1 MKLSFCKRVAIVIPV
16 FFIFLLSGY
25 SQTTTEKK
33 SETSPWGIKLSGFLR
48 NDAMIDSRQTVNS
61 VEGDILLFPADI
73 SKDLNGADKNAAAS
87 FNMLPISTRVTG
99 TFTGPD
105 AFGAKTSAIL
115 EAEFFGFGNG
125 TTQGNVFGLRHAYI
139 KLDWPRTQLG
149 FGQYWHPLYNPECAP
164 SQLGFSG
171 GMPFVPF
178 NRSPQIRLTQ
188 KLSNQLSLVLAA
200 VTERDYESVIPANTG
215 GTATF
220 LPAGTAAG
228 VTSPDGLRNS
238 VMPDLNAQLIYKSN
252 AVLVGA
258 ALDYKSLRPALA
270 VSTGTGAGYVST
282 KRVNS
287 LAFEVY
293 GKVTTKDLIVK
304 AEYVKGQN
312 MTDLVMLGGY
322 VAYGTVPDISYKPTS
337 VSSYWIDICGT
348 GKKVMPG
355 IFAGYTK
362 NDGASDMNGIA
373 SYGRGLSVSGR
384 GIDHVMRVAPRIEFL
399 SGKFKF
405 GTELEVTSAAYGTS
419 MTSAHITGSTDVVT
433 NVRGLFV
440 TTFSF

>member
-1 MKLSFCKRVAIVIPV
+1 MKLSFCKKVAIAIPV
-16 FFIFLLSGY
+16 FFIFLSSVY
-25 SQTTTEKK
+25 SQTPTEKK
-33 SETSPWGIKLSGFLR
+33 SEASPWGIKLSGFVR

-61 VEGDILLFPADI
+61 TEGDIVMYPADI
-73 SKDLNGADKNAAAS
+73 SKDNNGVDKNAAAS

-99 TFTGPD
+99 TITGPD
-105 AFGAKTSAIL
+105 AFGAKASAIL
-115 EAEFFGFGNG
+115 EGEFFGFGNG
-125 TTQGNVFGLRHAYI
+125 TTSNNVFGLRHAYI
-139 KLDWPRTQLG
+139 KLEWPRTQLG

-188 KLSNQLSLVLAA
+188 KLNNQLSFILAA
-200 VTERDYESVIPANTG
+200 VTERDFESVIPSSTSGVATLTTG
-215 GTATF
+215 VNST
-220 LPAGTAAG
+220 
-228 VTSPDGLRNS
+228 DGMRNS
-238 VMPDLNAQLIYKSN
+238 VVPDLNAQLIYKSA
-252 AVLVGA
+252 AVLIGA

-270 VSTGTGAGYVST
+270 VGTGSGYVST

-293 GKVTTKDLIVK
+293 GKVTAKDFVMK
-304 AEYVKGQN
+304 AEYVSGQN
-312 MTDLVMLGGY
+312 MTDLIMLGGY

-337 VSSYWIDICGT
+337 VSSCWLDICGT
-348 GKKVMPG
+348 GKKVIPG

-362 NDGASDMNGIA
+362 NKGASDLGGIA

-405 GTELEVTSAAYGTS
+405 GAELEVTTAAYGASLTS
-419 MTSAHITGSTDVVT
+419 THITGSTDVLT

-440 TTFSF
+440 TAYSF

>member
-1 MKLSFCKRVAIVIPV
+1 MNLSFCKRVAIVIPV
-16 FFIFLLSGY
+16 FFIFLFSAFA
-25 SQTTTEKK
+25 QTTTENK
-33 SETSPWGIKLSGFLR
+33 SEVSPWGFKLSGFVR

-61 VEGDILLFPADI
+61 VEGDILFYPADI
-73 SKDLNGADKNAAAS
+73 AKDNNGADKNAAAS

-99 TFTGPD
+99 TFTAPD
-105 AFGAKTSAIL
+105 AFGAKASAIL
-115 EAEFFGFGNG
+115 EGEFFGFGNG
-125 TTQGNVFGLRHAYI
+125 TTSNNVFGLRHAYI

-149 FGQYWHPLYNPECAP
+149 FGQYWHPLYNPECGP

-188 KLSNQLSLVLAA
+188 KLSNQFSLILAA
-200 VTERDYESVIPANTG
+200 VTERDFESVIPPI
-215 GTATF
+215 TAGASTI
-220 LPAGTAAG
+220 ATTAAG
-228 VTSPDGLRNS
+228 VTSPDGMRNS
-238 VMPDLNAQLIYKSN
+238 VVPDLNAQLIYKTN

-270 VSTGTGAGYVST
+270 VSTGTGTGVIST
-282 KRVNS
+282 ERVNS
-287 LAFEVY
+287 LVFEIY
-293 GKVTTKDLIVK
+293 GKVTTKDVVVK
-304 AEYVKGQN
+304 AEYIAGQN
-312 MTDLVMLGGY
+312 MTDFIMLGGY
-322 VAYGTVPDISYKPTS
+322 VAYGVTPAINYKPTS
-337 VSSYWIDICGT
+337 VSSCWLDICGT
-348 GKKVMPG
+348 GKKVVPG

-362 NDGASDMNGIA
+362 NEGASDKGGVA
-373 SYGRGLSVSGR
+373 SYGRGLSVGGR
-384 GIDHVMRVAPRIEFL
+384 GVDHVLRVAPRIEFI

-419 MTSAHITGSTDVVT
+419 ITNADVTGNTDIIT